1 MSVSDEIIDD
11 MWQFSAKDWGGLP
24 LDMIYKNV
32 IFISWLLEAGCLWPY
47 GGRTRSQCNVPYI
60 TIHGMFS
67 CYIDKAGRDHPE
79 RDEVNEVVTLL
90 DNTFTLRFLFY
101 QLSIP
106 CNINILSQNICPSI
120 GLTLLCRSHGSS

>member
-1 MSVSDEIIDD
+1 M
-11 MWQFSAKDWGGLP
+11 
-24 LDMIYKNV
+24 YKNV
-32 IFISWLLEAGCLWPY
+32 IFILWLLEAGCLRPY
-47 GGRTRSQCNVPYI
+47 GERTRSQCNVPYI

-79 RDEVNEVVTLL
+79 RDEINEVVTLL

-106 CNINILSQNICPSI
+106 CNIHTLTKYLPVYRPNFALSVSRFIIMVFVSPS
-120 GLTLLCRSHGSS
+120 C